1 MIASG
6 ALAETTTSKMKAK
19 SNQGHGA
26 WRGKPKPTIQIKFAV
41 FLGGRTS
48 PWKL

>member
-26 WRGKPKPTIQIKFAV
+26 WSIGDNSESLRATLVQAP
-41 FLGGRTS
+41 
-48 PWKL
+48 